1 MFMNNKKCLVYYLD
15 SKKYDDVGVQKS
27 INETKKEYK
36 KEKKE
41 IEVNVDINE
50 YGMYVITFYIKNKNT
65 IFNRIRLYFR
75 RKKNPLLQEKN
86 NKKEVRKYGNY
97 ESACSIYY
105 PY

>member
-1 MFMNNKKCLVYYLD
+1 MDTRKCLVYYFD
-15 SKKYDDVGVQKS
+15 SKKYNYAKVQES
-27 INETKKEYK
+27 IDETKKEYGK
-36 KEKKE
+36 KD
-41 IEVNVDINE
+41 IEVNVEINE